1 MDIAIIVGLD
11 VVNGIASLILI
22 SAGLAVIFG
31 MMKIINLAHGEFLM
45 LGAYATVLS
54 VSAGANIWLA
64 MLVIA
69 PVFVG
74 LVGVIV
80 ERCLIQFLYGRLV
93 DTMLATWGLSLMIVG
108 ATTMIFGNTIVG
120 VASPLGSFTVGA
132 YQSSLYTPFLAV
144 MAILLMATVWA
155 VMRYTRVGLIARAVM
170 QNPEMAA
177 TLGVN
182 PTRVYMATF
191 GVGAAM
197 SGLAGGLLAPIAGV
211 VPTMGAAY
219 IAKAFI
225 TVVGGGTSILWG
237 LITASG
243 LFGFINQIAA
253 FLTTPVFGE
262 VILFVAAV
270 GLIRMLPTGIAG
282 KFFKGR
288 L

>member
-11 VVNGIASLILI
+11 IISGIASLLLI

-54 VSAGANIWLA
+54 VSAGVNIWFA

-93 DTMLATWGLSLMIVG
+93 DTMLATWGLSLVIVG
-108 ATTMIFGNTIVG
+108 GTTMMFGNTIVG
-120 VASPLGSFTVGA
+120 VASPLGGFKVGQ

-144 MAILLMATVWA
+144 MAILLMVLVWA
-155 VMRYTRVGLIARAVM
+155 VMRFTRAGLIARAVM
-170 QNPEMAA
+170 QNPDMAA

-182 PTRVYMATF
+182 PARVYMATF
-191 GVGAAM
+191 GAGAAM
-197 SGLAGGLLAPIAGV
+197 SGLAGGLLAPVAGI

-253 FLTTPVFGE
+253 FFTTPVFGE

-270 GLIRMLPTGIAG
+270 VLIRMLPTGISG

>member
-1 MDIAIIVGLD
+1 MDLAVIVGLD
-11 VVNGIASLILI
+11 VVSGIASLVLI

-54 VSAGANIWLA
+54 VNAGVNIWFA

-93 DTMLATWGLSLMIVG
+93 DTMLATWGLSLVIVG
-108 ATTMIFGNTIVG
+108 GTTMIFGNTIVG
-120 VASPLGSFTVGA
+120 VSSPLGGFQVGA
-132 YQSSLYTPFLAV
+132 YQSSLYTPFLAL
-144 MAILLMATVWA
+144 MALLLMAAVFL
-155 VMRYTRVGLIARAVM
+155 VMRYTRAGLIARAVM
-170 QNPEMAA
+170 QNPGMAA

-182 PTRVYMATF
+182 PARVYMATF
-191 GVGAAM
+191 AAGAAM
-197 SGLAGGLLAPIAGV
+197 SGLAGGLLAPVAGV
-211 VPTMGAAY
+211 VPTMGAAF

-225 TVVGGGTSILWG
+225 TVVGGGTSVLWG
-237 LITASG
+237 LVSASG

-262 VILFVAAV
+262 VILFIAAV
-270 GLIRMLPTGIAG
+270 ILIRLLPTGISG
-282 KFFKGR
+282 RFFKGR

>member
-11 VVNGIASLILI
+11 VVSGIASLVLI

-54 VSAGANIWLA
+54 VSAGVNIWIA

-80 ERCLIQFLYGRLV
+80 ERCLIRFLYGRLV
-93 DTMLATWGLSLMIVG
+93 DSMLATWGLSLVIVG
-108 ATTMIFGNTIVG
+108 GTTMIFGNTIVG
-120 VASPLGSFTVGA
+120 VSSPRGGFQVGA
-132 YQSSLYTPFLAV
+132 YQSSLYTPFLAL
-144 MAILLMATVWA
+144 MALLLMTAVFV
-155 VMRYTRVGLIARAVM
+155 VMRYTRAGLIARAVM
-170 QNPEMAA
+170 QNPDMAA

-182 PTRVYMATF
+182 PARVYMATF
-191 GVGAAM
+191 GIGAAM

-211 VPTMGAAY
+211 VPTMGAAF

-237 LITASG
+237 LISASG

-262 VILFVAAV
+262 VILFIAAV
-270 GLIRMLPTGIAG
+270 ILIRMLPTGISG
-282 KFFKGR
+282 RFFKGR

>member
-108 ATTMIFGNTIVG
+108 ATTMIFGNTIAG

-132 YQSSLYTPFLAV
+132 FQSSLYTPFLAV
-144 MAILLMATVWA
+144 MAVLLMATVWA

-170 QNPEMAA
+170 QNPDMAA

-191 GVGAAM
+191 GAGAAM

-270 GLIRMLPTGIAG
+270 GLIRMLPTGISG

>member
-11 VVNGIASLILI
+11 IISGIASLLLI

-45 LGAYATVLS
+45 LGAYTTVLS

-64 MLVIA
+64 MLVIS
-69 PVFVG
+69 PVVVG
-74 LVGVIV
+74 LFGVIV

-93 DTMLATWGLSLMIVG
+93 DTMLATWGLSLVIVG

-120 VASPLGSFTVGA
+120 VASPLGGFSVGQ
-132 YQSSLYTPFLAV
+132 YQTSLYTPFLAI
-144 MAILLMATVWA
+144 MAVILMVLIWV
-155 VMRYTRVGLIARAVM
+155 VMRFTRAGLVARAVM

-182 PTRVYMATF
+182 PAKVYMATF
-191 GVGAAM
+191 GAGAAM
-197 SGLAGGLLAPIAGV
+197 SGLAGGLLAPVAGI

-237 LITASG
+237 LISASG

-262 VILFVAAV
+262 VILFISAV
-270 GLIRMLPTGIAG
+270 VLIRLLPLGISG

>member
-11 VVNGIASLILI
+11 VVSGVASLVLI

-54 VSAGANIWLA
+54 VNAGISIWIA
-64 MLVIA
+64 MLIIA

-74 LVGVIV
+74 IVGVIV
-80 ERCLIQFLYGRLV
+80 ERCLIRFLYGRLI
-93 DTMLATWGLSLMIVG
+93 DSMLATWGLSLLIMG
-108 ATTMIFGNTIVG
+108 GTTMIFGNTIVG
-120 VASPLGSFTVGA
+120 VASPLGGFQVGA
-132 YQSSLYTPFLAV
+132 YQSSLYTPFLAL
-144 MAILLMATVWA
+144 MAILLMAAVWA
-155 VMRYTRVGLIARAVM
+155 VMRYTRAGLVARAVM
-170 QNPEMAA
+170 QNPGMAA

-182 PTRVYMATF
+182 PARVYMATF
-191 GVGAAM
+191 GLGAAM
-197 SGLAGGLLAPIAGV
+197 TGLAGGLLAPVAGV

-237 LITASG
+237 LVSASG

-262 VILFVAAV
+262 VILFIAAV
-270 GLIRMLPTGIAG
+270 ALIRMLPTGISG
-282 KFFKGR
+282 RFFKGK

>member
-11 VVNGIASLILI
+11 VISGIASLVLI

-54 VSAGANIWLA
+54 VSAGVNIWLA

-93 DTMLATWGLSLMIVG
+93 DTMLATWGLSLVIVG
-108 ATTMIFGNTIVG
+108 GTTMIFGNTIVG
-120 VASPLGSFTVGA
+120 VSSPLGGFKVGE

-144 MAILLMATVWA
+144 MAILVMTGVWA
-155 VMRYTRVGLIARAVM
+155 VMRYTRAGLIARAVM
-170 QNPEMAA
+170 QNPDMAA

-182 PTRVYMATF
+182 PAKVYMATF
-191 GVGAAM
+191 GAGAAM
-197 SGLAGGLLAPIAGV
+197 SGLAGGLLAPVAGV

-237 LITASG
+237 LISASG

-270 GLIRMLPTGIAG
+270 VLIRMLPTGISG

>member
-11 VVNGIASLILI
+11 VISGIASLVLI

-54 VSAGANIWLA
+54 VSAGVNIWLA

-74 LVGVIV
+74 LFGVLV

-93 DTMLATWGLSLMIVG
+93 DTMLATWGLSLVIVG
-108 ATTMIFGNTIVG
+108 GTTMIFGNTIVG
-120 VASPLGSFTVGA
+120 VGSPLGGFSVGQ
-132 YQSSLYTPFLAV
+132 YQSSLYTPFLAL
-144 MAILLMATVWA
+144 MAILLMTTVWA
-155 VMRYTRVGLIARAVM
+155 VMKFTRAGLIARAVM
-170 QNPEMAA
+170 QNPDMAA

-182 PTRVYMATF
+182 PARVYMATF
-191 GVGAAM
+191 GAGAAM
-197 SGLAGGLLAPIAGV
+197 SGLAGGLLAPVAGV

-225 TVVGGGTSILWG
+225 TVVGGGTSVLWG

-270 GLIRMLPTGIAG
+270 VLIRMLPTGISG

>member
-108 ATTMIFGNTIVG
+108 ATTMIFGNTIAG

-132 YQSSLYTPFLAV
+132 FQSSLYTPFLAV
-144 MAILLMATVWA
+144 MAVLLMATVWA

>member
-1 MDIAIIVGLD
+1 MDIAIIVALD
-11 VVNGIASLILI
+11 AISGIASLVLI
-22 SAGLAVIFG
+22 ASGLAVIFG

-54 VSAGANIWLA
+54 VSAGVNIWFA

-74 LVGVIV
+74 LVGVAV
-80 ERCLIQFLYGRLV
+80 ERCLIRFLYGRLV
-93 DTMLATWGLSLMIVG
+93 DTMLATWGLSLIIVG
-108 ATTMIFGNTIVG
+108 ATTMIFGNTVVG
-120 VASPLGSFTVGA
+120 VASPLGGFRVGA
-132 YQSSLYTPFLAV
+132 YQSSLYTPFLAL
-144 MAILLMATVWA
+144 MAVLLMATVWA
-155 VMRYTRVGLIARAVM
+155 VMRFTRAGLIARAVM

-182 PTRVYMATF
+182 PSRVYMATF
-191 GVGAAM
+191 GAGAAM
-197 SGLAGGLLAPIAGV
+197 TGLAGGLLAPVAGV

-225 TVVGGGTSILWG
+225 TVVGGGTSLLWG
-237 LITASG
+237 LVSASG

-253 FLTTPVFGE
+253 FFTTPVYGE
-262 VILFVAAV
+262 VILFVAAIA
-270 GLIRMLPTGIAG
+270 LIRVLPTGIAG
-282 KFFKGR
+282 RFFRGR

>member
-108 ATTMIFGNTIVG
+108 ATTMIFGNTIAG
-120 VASPLGSFTVGA
+120 VSSPLGSFTVGA

>member
-11 VVNGIASLILI
+11 VISGIASLVLI

-54 VSAGANIWLA
+54 VSAGVNIWFA

-93 DTMLATWGLSLMIVG
+93 DTMLATWGLSLVIVG
-108 ATTMIFGNTIVG
+108 GTTMIFGNTIVG
-120 VASPLGSFTVGA
+120 VSSPLGGFQVGA
-132 YQSSLYTPFLAV
+132 YQSSLYTPFLAL
-144 MAILLMATVWA
+144 MAILLMTAVWA
-155 VMRYTRVGLIARAVM
+155 VMRYTRAGLIARAVM
-170 QNPEMAA
+170 QNPDMAA

-182 PTRVYMATF
+182 PARVYMATF
-191 GVGAAM
+191 GAGAAM
-197 SGLAGGLLAPIAGV
+197 SGLAGGLLAPVAGV

-237 LITASG
+237 LISASG

-262 VILFVAAV
+262 VILFIAAV
-270 GLIRMLPTGIAG
+270 ILIRMLPTGISG
-282 KFFKGR
+282 RFFKGR

>member
-11 VVNGIASLILI
+11 VVSGIASLVLI

-54 VSAGANIWLA
+54 VNAGVNIWFA

-69 PVFVG
+69 PLFVG

-93 DTMLATWGLSLMIVG
+93 DTMLATWGLSLVIVG
-108 ATTMIFGNTIVG
+108 GTTMIFGNTIVG
-120 VASPLGSFTVGA
+120 VSSPLGGFQVGA
-132 YQSSLYTPFLAV
+132 YQSSLYTPFLA
-144 MAILLMATVWA
+144 LMALFLMTAVFG
-155 VMRYTRVGLIARAVM
+155 VMRYTRAGLTARAVM
-170 QNPEMAA
+170 QNPDMAA

-182 PTRVYMATF
+182 PARVYMATF
-191 GVGAAM
+191 GAGAAM
-197 SGLAGGLLAPIAGV
+197 SGLAGGLLAPVAGV

-225 TVVGGGTSILWG
+225 TVVGGGTSVLWG
-237 LITASG
+237 LISASG

-262 VILFVAAV
+262 VILFIAAV
-270 GLIRMLPTGIAG
+270 ILIRLLPTGISG
-282 KFFKGR
+282 RFFKGR

>member
-11 VVNGIASLILI
+11 VVSGIASLVLI

-54 VSAGANIWLA
+54 VSAGVNIWFA

-69 PVFVG
+69 PLFVG

-80 ERCLIQFLYGRLV
+80 ERCLIRFLYGRLV
-93 DTMLATWGLSLMIVG
+93 DSMLATWGLSLVIVG
-108 ATTMIFGNTIVG
+108 GTTMIFGNTIVG
-120 VASPLGSFTVGA
+120 VSSPLGGFQVGA
-132 YQSSLYTPFLAV
+132 YQSSLYTPFLA
-144 MAILLMATVWA
+144 LMALMLMTAVFG
-155 VMRYTRVGLIARAVM
+155 VMRFTRAGLIARAVM
-170 QNPEMAA
+170 QNPDMAA
-177 TLGVN
+177 ALGVN
-182 PTRVYMATF
+182 PARVYMATF
-191 GVGAAM
+191 GIGAAM

-211 VPTMGAAY
+211 VPTMGAAF

-237 LITASG
+237 LISASG

-270 GLIRMLPTGIAG
+270 ILIRMLPKGISG
-282 KFFKGR
+282 RFFKGR

>member
-11 VVNGIASLILI
+11 VISGIATLVLI

-54 VSAGANIWLA
+54 VSAGVNIWLA

-74 LVGVIV
+74 IVGVIV

-93 DTMLATWGLSLMIVG
+93 DTMLATWGLSLVIVG
-108 ATTMIFGNTIVG
+108 GTTMLFGNTIVG
-120 VASPLGSFTVGA
+120 VASPLGGFKVGD
-132 YQSSLYTPFLAV
+132 YQSSLYTPFLA
-144 MAILLMATVWA
+144 LMAVLIMTGVWA
-155 VMRYTRVGLIARAVM
+155 VMRFTRAGLIARAVM
-170 QNPEMAA
+170 QNPDMAA

-182 PTRVYMATF
+182 PARVYMATF
-191 GVGAAM
+191 GAGAAM
-197 SGLAGGLLAPIAGV
+197 SGLAGGLLAPVAGV

-219 IAKAFI
+219 IAKSFI

-237 LITASG
+237 LISASG
-243 LFGFINQIAA
+243 LFGVINQIAA

-270 GLIRMLPTGIAG
+270 ALIRMLPTGISG

>member
-11 VVNGIASLILI
+11 VVNGIASLVLI

-54 VSAGANIWLA
+54 VSAGVNIWFA

-69 PVFVG
+69 PLFVG

-80 ERCLIQFLYGRLV
+80 ERCLIRFLYGRLV
-93 DTMLATWGLSLMIVG
+93 DSMLATWGLSLVIVG
-108 ATTMIFGNTIVG
+108 GTTMMFGNTIVG
-120 VASPLGSFTVGA
+120 VSSPLGGFQVGA
-132 YQSSLYTPFLAV
+132 FQSSLYTPFLAL
-144 MAILLMATVWA
+144 MAVLLMATVFG
-155 VMRYTRVGLIARAVM
+155 VMRYTRAGLIARAVM

-182 PTRVYMATF
+182 PARVYMATF
-191 GVGAAM
+191 GIGAAM

-211 VPTMGAAY
+211 VPTMGAAF

-237 LITASG
+237 LISASG

-270 GLIRMLPTGIAG
+270 ILIRMLPTGIAG
-282 KFFKGR
+282 RFFKGR